1 MSIAVKQVSVEKLLD
16 ETKEMLKNGYRLVT
30 TTCIDEVDSFRL
42 IYHYDKET
50 ILTNIEVTFSKETE
64 IPSITGIYLCNF
76 LAENE
81 IQELFG
87 VKIKDI
93 AVDLKGHL
101 YMIDDTKPKPMAR
114 IEKKTTKTAKGGE

>member
-1 MSIAVKQVSVEKLLD
+1 MSIEVKQITVEQLLG
-16 ETKEMLKNGYRLVT
+16 ETKKMFQDGYRLVT
-30 TTCIDEVDSFRL
+30 TTCVDEVENFRL

-50 ILTNIEVTFSKETE
+50 KLANLEVPVNKDQE

-93 AVDLKGHL
+93 AVDLKGRL
-101 YMIDDTKPKPMAR
+101 YMTDDAQPTPMAR
-114 IEKKTTKTAKGGE
+114 TEKKKAKGGE

>member
-1 MSIAVKQVSVEKLLD
+1 MSIEVKQISVSELLGETEK
-16 ETKEMLKNGYRLVT
+16 MLKDGYRLVT
-30 TTCIDEVDSFRL
+30 TTCIDEVDNFRL

-50 ILTNIEVTFSKETE
+50 RLVNLEVSFDKQQE

-93 AVDLKGHL
+93 AVDLKGRL
-101 YMIDDTKPKPMAR
+101 YMTDDAQPTPMAR
-114 IEKKTTKTAKGGE
+114 TEKKKAKGGE

>member
-1 MSIAVKQVSVEKLLD
+1 MSIEVKQIGVEQLLG
-16 ETKEMLKNGYRLVT
+16 ETKQMLQDGYRLVT
-30 TTCIDEVDSFRL
+30 TTCVDEVDNFRL
-42 IYHYDKET
+42 IYSYDKET
-50 ILTNIEVTFSKETE
+50 RLVNIEVPVNKDQE

-93 AVDLKGHL
+93 AVDLKGRL
-101 YMIDDTKPKPMAR
+101 YMTDDAKPTPMAR
-114 IEKKTTKTAKGGE
+114 TEKKKAKGGE

>member
-1 MSIAVKQVSVEKLLD
+1 MFQD
-16 ETKEMLKNGYRLVT
+16 GYRLVT
-30 TTCIDEVDSFRL
+30 TTCVDEVDNFRL
-42 IYHYDKET
+42 IYSYDKET
-50 ILTNIEVTFSKETE
+50 RLVNIELPVNKDQE

-93 AVDLKGHL
+93 AVDLKGRL
-101 YMIDDTKPKPMAR
+101 YLTEDSKPTPMAR
-114 IEKKTTKTAKGGE
+114 TEKKKAKGGE